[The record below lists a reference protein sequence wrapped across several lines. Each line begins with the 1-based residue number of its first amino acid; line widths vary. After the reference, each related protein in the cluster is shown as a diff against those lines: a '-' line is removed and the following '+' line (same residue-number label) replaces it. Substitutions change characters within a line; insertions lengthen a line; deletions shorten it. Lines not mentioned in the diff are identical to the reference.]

1 MPKTEELKVE
11 PKIKA
16 EPKIEKVKA
25 EPKIEQEK
33 SSNAPKKRGRP
44 RKKTKID
51 VKPLATAGRSK
62 KKDGDNKND

>member
-1 MPKTEELKVE
+1 MNKTEEVTSTTT
-11 PKIKA
+11 
-16 EPKIEKVKA
+16 V
-25 EPKIEQEK
+25 
-33 SSNAPKKRGRP
+33 PKKRGRP